1 MFENLQEKLQR
12 AFKTLRGQATLTEEN
27 IDEALREIRLALLEA
42 DVNFKV
48 VKQLIDQIRVKAV
61 GQDVLTALSPGEQVI
76 KIVRDEL
83 VEILGRDTARM
94 KFASQPP
101 TVILMAG
108 LQGSGKTTTSGKL
121 ANWLKN
127 GGHRPL
133 LVSVDVYRPAAREQ
147 LKVVA
152 QAVKANIYEG
162 EVGEATP
169 GPRDPRAKEARREAI
184 NTGSDVLIVDTA
196 GRLHIDDQLMDE
208 MQLLKR
214 LLNPQEILFV
224 ADAMTGQDAVNSA
237 DEFHKKLSLT
247 GVVLTKMDGD
257 ARGGA
262 ALSIRQ
268 VTGQPIK
275 FIGVGEKYDAL
286 EPFHPDR
293 IVSRILGMGDILSL
307 IERAES
313 QIDKKKA
320 QEMATKALTGDGFS
334 LEDFRDQLRQV
345 KKMGSMKSLLGML
358 PSIGPFSGL
367 QKAADNVDEGQINRV
382 EAIINS
388 MTTHERNHHE
398 VINGS
403 RRKRIARGSGTT
415 VQEVNNLLRQY
426 AQMKKMFKQMGKTV
440 APRTGLFHQL
450 QGQPAHGV
458 AGIDFHHRLE
468 PAIALGCAIDE
479 GVDANRPDIAGALQ
493 FRFEQRKDVAIE
505 ALEAA
510 RNVRR
515 FAEQR
520 GYVRRYAAA
529 VVGRRPVGPEL
540 SLAVIDQA
548 GVAAELQVARPHL
561 QLDGEIQRALQ
572 PGFDDHLSAILQG
585 TGQPLLLCR
594 QHL

>member
-12 AFKTLRGQATLTEEN
+12 AFKSLRGQAVLTEEN
-27 IDEALREIRLALLEA
+27 IAEAMKQIRLALLEA

-48 VKQLIDQIRVKAV
+48 VKDLIDRIQAKAV

-83 VEILGRDTARM
+83 VETLGRDTAKL

-101 TVILMAG
+101 TVVLMAG

-152 QAVKANIYEG
+152 ATIKANLYEG
-162 EVGEATP
+162 AVGEAGVEANTATVE
-169 GPRDPRAKEARREAI
+169 RLAKEARREAI
-184 NTGSDVLIVDTA
+184 NTGCDVLIVDTA

-208 MQLLKR
+208 MQSLKR

-224 ADAMTGQDAVNSA
+224 ADAMTGQDAVKSA
-237 DEFHKKLSLT
+237 DEFHKKLTLT
-247 GVVLTKMDGD
+247 GVILTKMDGD

-307 IERAES
+307 IEKAES

-320 QEMATKALTGDGFS
+320 QDLATKALTGDGFS

-345 KKMGSMKSLLGML
+345 RKMGSLQSLIGML
-358 PSIGPFSGL
+358 PSVGAFSGL
-367 QKAADNVDEGQINRV
+367 QKAADKVDEKQINRV

-388 MTTHERNHHE
+388 MTGYERNHHE
-398 VINGS
+398 AINGS
-403 RRKRIARGSGTT
+403 RRKRIARGSGTS

-426 AQMKKMFKQMGKTV
+426 AQMKKMFKQMGKPSF
-440 APRTGLFHQL
+440 ARRM
-450 QGQPAHGV
+450 
-458 AGIDFHHRLE
+458 AGMKF
-468 PAIALGCAIDE
+468 
-479 GVDANRPDIAGALQ
+479 
-493 FRFEQRKDVAIE
+493 
-505 ALEAA
+505 
-510 RNVRR
+510 
-515 FAEQR
+515 
-520 GYVRRYAAA
+520 
-529 VVGRRPVGPEL
+529 
-540 SLAVIDQA
+540 
-548 GVAAELQVARPHL
+548 
-561 QLDGEIQRALQ
+561 
-572 PGFDDHLSAILQG
+572 PGM
-585 TGQPLLLCR
+585 
-594 QHL
+594 

>member
-27 IDEALREIRLALLEA
+27 IDEALREIRMALLEA
-42 DVNFKV
+42 DVNLKV
-48 VKQLIDQIRVKAV
+48 VKQLIDQIRAKAV
-61 GQDVLTALSPGEQVI
+61 GQEVMTALSPGEQVI
-76 KIVRDEL
+76 KILRDEL
-83 VEILGRDTARM
+83 VEVLGKDTARV

-101 TVILMAG
+101 TVVLMAG

-121 ANWLKN
+121 ANWLKQ

-147 LKVVA
+147 LKIVA
-152 QAVKANIYEG
+152 QAVKSQIYEG
-162 EVGEATP
+162 QVDEANTATVE
-169 GPRDPRAKEARREAI
+169 RLVKEARREAVV
-184 NTGSDVLIVDTA
+184 TGCDVLIVDTA

-208 MQLLKR
+208 MQSLKK
-214 LLNPQEILFV
+214 LLNPSEILFV
-224 ADAMTGQDAVNSA
+224 ADAMTGQDAVRSA
-237 DEFHKKLSLT
+237 EEFHKKLSLT

-275 FIGVGEKYDAL
+275 FIGIGEKYDAL

-307 IERAES
+307 IERAEK

-320 QEMATKALTGDGFS
+320 EELATKVLTGDGFS

-345 KKMGSMKSLLGML
+345 KKMGSMKSLIGML

-367 QKAADNVDEGQINRV
+367 QKAADQVDEKQVNRV

-426 AQMKKMFKQMGKTV
+426 AQMKKMFKQMGKPSF
-440 APRTGLFHQL
+440 ARRL
-450 QGQPAHGV
+450 
-458 AGIDFHHRLE
+458 AGM
-468 PAIALGCAIDE
+468 
-479 GVDANRPDIAGALQ
+479 
-493 FRFEQRKDVAIE
+493 KM
-505 ALEAA
+505 
-510 RNVRR
+510 
-515 FAEQR
+515 
-520 GYVRRYAAA
+520 
-529 VVGRRPVGPEL
+529 
-540 SLAVIDQA
+540 
-548 GVAAELQVARPHL
+548 
-561 QLDGEIQRALQ
+561 
-572 PGFDDHLSAILQG
+572 PGM
-585 TGQPLLLCR
+585 
-594 QHL
+594 

>member
-12 AFKTLRGQATLTEEN
+12 AFKSLRGQAKLTEEN

-48 VKQLIDQIRVKAV
+48 VKQLIDQIRAKAV
-61 GQDVLTALSPGEQVI
+61 GQEVLTALSPGEQVI

-83 VEILGRDTARM
+83 VAILGTDTARM

-101 TVILMAG
+101 TVVLMAG

-121 ANWLKN
+121 AHWFKN

-147 LKVVA
+147 LKIVA
-152 QAVKANIYEG
+152 QAVKAQIYEG
-162 EVGEATP
+162 EVGDANTATVE
-169 GPRDPRAKEARREAI
+169 RLVKEARREAI
-184 NTGSDVLIVDTA
+184 VSGCDVLIVDTA

-208 MQLLKR
+208 MQSLKK
-214 LLNPQEILFV
+214 LLNPSEILFV

-237 DEFHKKLSLT
+237 DEFHKKLTLT

-320 QEMATKALTGDGFS
+320 QEIASKALSGDGFS

-345 KKMGSMKSLLGML
+345 RKIGSIKNIMGMM

-367 QKAADNVDEGQINRV
+367 QKAADKVDEKQINRV

-403 RRKRIARGSGTT
+403 RRKRIARGSGTS

-426 AQMKKMFKQMGKTV
+426 AQMRKMFKDMGKPSF
-440 APRTGLFHQL
+440 ARKL
-450 QGQPAHGV
+450 
-458 AGIDFHHRLE
+458 AGMKL
-468 PAIALGCAIDE
+468 
-479 GVDANRPDIAGALQ
+479 
-493 FRFEQRKDVAIE
+493 
-505 ALEAA
+505 
-510 RNVRR
+510 
-515 FAEQR
+515 
-520 GYVRRYAAA
+520 
-529 VVGRRPVGPEL
+529 
-540 SLAVIDQA
+540 
-548 GVAAELQVARPHL
+548 
-561 QLDGEIQRALQ
+561 
-572 PGFDDHLSAILQG
+572 PGM
-585 TGQPLLLCR
+585 
-594 QHL
+594 

>member
-12 AFKTLRGQATLTEEN
+12 AFKSLRGQARLSEEN
-27 IDEALREIRLALLEA
+27 IGEALREIRLALLEA

-48 VKQLIDQIRVKAV
+48 VKELIDRIQAKAV
-61 GQDVLTALSPGEQVI
+61 GQEVMTALSPGEQVI

-83 VEILGRDTARM
+83 VETLGKDTARM

-101 TVILMAG
+101 TVVLMSG

-121 ANWLKN
+121 AHWYKA

-152 QAVKANIYEG
+152 QAVKAQIYEG
-162 EVGEATP
+162 EVTEANTATVE
-169 GPRDPRAKEARREAI
+169 RLVKEARREAVVS
-184 NTGSDVLIVDTA
+184 GCDVLIVDTA
-196 GRLHIDDQLMDE
+196 GRLHIDDELMNE
-208 MQLLKR
+208 MQSLKK
-214 LLNPQEILFV
+214 LLNPSEILFV
-224 ADAMTGQDAVNSA
+224 ADAMTGQDAVRSA
-237 DEFHKKLSLT
+237 DEFHKRLSLT

-262 ALSIRQ
+262 ALSVRQ

-275 FIGVGEKYDAL
+275 FIGVGEKHDAL

-320 QEMATKALTGDGFS
+320 QEMASKALSGDGFS

-345 KKMGSMKSLLGML
+345 KKMGSMKSLIGML

-367 QKAADNVDEGQINRV
+367 QKAADNVDEKQINRV

-388 MTTHERNHHE
+388 MTMHERNHHE

-426 AQMKKMFKQMGKTV
+426 AQMKKMFKQMGKPSF
-440 APRTGLFHQL
+440 ARRM
-450 QGQPAHGV
+450 
-458 AGIDFHHRLE
+458 AGMKL
-468 PAIALGCAIDE
+468 
-479 GVDANRPDIAGALQ
+479 
-493 FRFEQRKDVAIE
+493 
-505 ALEAA
+505 
-510 RNVRR
+510 
-515 FAEQR
+515 
-520 GYVRRYAAA
+520 
-529 VVGRRPVGPEL
+529 
-540 SLAVIDQA
+540 
-548 GVAAELQVARPHL
+548 
-561 QLDGEIQRALQ
+561 
-572 PGFDDHLSAILQG
+572 PGM
-585 TGQPLLLCR
+585 
-594 QHL
+594 

>member
-12 AFKTLRGQATLTEEN
+12 AFKSLRGQAKLTEEN

-48 VKQLIDQIRVKAV
+48 VKQLIDQIRAKAV
-61 GQDVLTALSPGEQVI
+61 GQEVLTALSPGEQVI

-83 VEILGRDTARM
+83 VEILGKDTARM

-101 TVILMAG
+101 TVVLMAG

-121 ANWLKN
+121 AHWFKQ

-147 LKVVA
+147 LKIVA
-152 QAVKANIYEG
+152 QAVKSNIYEG
-162 EVGEATP
+162 QVTEANTATVE
-169 GPRDPRAKEARREAI
+169 RLVKEAKREAI
-184 NTGSDVLIVDTA
+184 VSGCDVLIVDTA

-208 MQLLKR
+208 MQSLKK
-214 LLNPQEILFV
+214 LLNPSEILFV

-247 GVVLTKMDGD
+247 GIVLTKMDGD

-320 QEMATKALTGDGFS
+320 AEMASKALSGDGFS

-345 KKMGSMKSLLGML
+345 RKMGSMKSLVGML

-367 QKAADNVDEGQINRV
+367 QKAADNVDEKQINRV

-388 MTTHERNHHE
+388 MTSHERIHHE

-403 RRKRIARGSGTT
+403 RRKRIARGSVTS

-426 AQMKKMFKQMGKTV
+426 AQMKKMFKQMGK
-440 APRTGLFHQL
+440 ASFSRRL
-450 QGQPAHGV
+450 
-458 AGIDFHHRLE
+458 AGMKL
-468 PAIALGCAIDE
+468 
-479 GVDANRPDIAGALQ
+479 
-493 FRFEQRKDVAIE
+493 
-505 ALEAA
+505 
-510 RNVRR
+510 
-515 FAEQR
+515 
-520 GYVRRYAAA
+520 
-529 VVGRRPVGPEL
+529 
-540 SLAVIDQA
+540 
-548 GVAAELQVARPHL
+548 
-561 QLDGEIQRALQ
+561 
-572 PGFDDHLSAILQG
+572 PGM
-585 TGQPLLLCR
+585 
-594 QHL
+594 

>member
-48 VKQLIDQIRVKAV
+48 VKQLIDQIRAKAV
-61 GQDVLTALSPGEQVI
+61 GQEVMTALSPGEQVI
-76 KIVRDEL
+76 KILRDEL
-83 VEILGRDTARM
+83 IVILGKDTAKL

-101 TVILMAG
+101 TVVLMAG

-121 ANWLKN
+121 AYWLKN

-152 QAVKANIYEG
+152 QAVKANLYEG
-162 EVGEATP
+162 HVAEANTATVE
-169 GPRDPRAKEARREAI
+169 RLVKEARREAVV
-184 NTGSDVLIVDTA
+184 TGCDVLVVDTA

-208 MQLLKR
+208 MQSLKR
-214 LLNPQEILFV
+214 LLNPSEILFV

-237 DEFHKKLSLT
+237 EEFHKKLSLT

-307 IERAES
+307 IERAEQ

-334 LEDFRDQLRQV
+334 LEDFRDQLRSV
-345 KKMGSMKSLLGML
+345 KKMGSMKSLMGML

-367 QKAADNVDEGQINRV
+367 QKAADQVDEKQIDRV

-388 MTTHERNHHE
+388 MTRHERNHHE

-415 VQEVNNLLRQY
+415 IQEVNNLLRQY
-426 AQMKKMFKQMGKTV
+426 AQMKKMFKDMGKKSF
-440 APRTGLFHQL
+440 ARRL
-450 QGQPAHGV
+450 
-458 AGIDFHHRLE
+458 AGMKF
-468 PAIALGCAIDE
+468 
-479 GVDANRPDIAGALQ
+479 
-493 FRFEQRKDVAIE
+493 
-505 ALEAA
+505 
-510 RNVRR
+510 
-515 FAEQR
+515 
-520 GYVRRYAAA
+520 
-529 VVGRRPVGPEL
+529 
-540 SLAVIDQA
+540 
-548 GVAAELQVARPHL
+548 
-561 QLDGEIQRALQ
+561 
-572 PGFDDHLSAILQG
+572 PGM
-585 TGQPLLLCR
+585 
-594 QHL
+594 

>member
-12 AFKTLRGQATLTEEN
+12 AFKSLRGQAKLTEEN
-27 IDEALREIRLALLEA
+27 IDDALREIRLALLEA

-48 VKQLIDQIRVKAV
+48 VKQLIDQIRAKAV
-61 GQDVLTALSPGEQVI
+61 GQEVLTALSPGEQVI

-83 VEILGRDTARM
+83 VDILGKDTARM

-101 TVILMAG
+101 TVVLMAG

-121 ANWLKN
+121 ANWFKV

-152 QAVKANIYEG
+152 QAVKSHIYEG
-162 EVGEATP
+162 EVGEANTATVE
-169 GPRDPRAKEARREAI
+169 RLVKEARREAI
-184 NTGSDVLIVDTA
+184 VSGCDVLIVDTA

-208 MQLLKR
+208 MQSLKK
-214 LLNPQEILFV
+214 LLNPSEILFV
-224 ADAMTGQDAVNSA
+224 ADAMTGQDAVRSA
-237 DEFHKKLSLT
+237 EEFHKKLSLT

-345 KKMGSMKSLLGML
+345 KKMGSMKSLMGML

-367 QKAADNVDEGQINRV
+367 QKAADNVDEKQINRV

-388 MTTHERNHHE
+388 MTSHERNHHE

-403 RRKRIARGSGTT
+403 RRKRIARGSGTS

-426 AQMKKMFKQMGKTV
+426 AQMKKMFKQMGKPSF
-440 APRTGLFHQL
+440 ARRL
-450 QGQPAHGV
+450 
-458 AGIDFHHRLE
+458 AGMKL
-468 PAIALGCAIDE
+468 
-479 GVDANRPDIAGALQ
+479 
-493 FRFEQRKDVAIE
+493 
-505 ALEAA
+505 
-510 RNVRR
+510 
-515 FAEQR
+515 
-520 GYVRRYAAA
+520 
-529 VVGRRPVGPEL
+529 
-540 SLAVIDQA
+540 
-548 GVAAELQVARPHL
+548 
-561 QLDGEIQRALQ
+561 
-572 PGFDDHLSAILQG
+572 PGM
-585 TGQPLLLCR
+585 
-594 QHL
+594 

>member
-1 MFENLQEKLQR
+1 MFENLSEKLQR
-12 AFKTLRGQATLTEEN
+12 AFKTLRGQAVLNEEN
-27 IDEALREIRLALLEA
+27 IQEALREIRLALLEA

-48 VKQLIDQIRVKAV
+48 VKQLIDHIQEKAI
-61 GQDVLTALSPGEQVI
+61 GQQVPTAFSPGEQVI
-76 KIVRDEL
+76 KVLRDEL
-83 VEILGRDTARM
+83 IETLGRDTARL

-101 TVILMAG
+101 TVVLMAG

-152 QAVKANIYEG
+152 QAIKANIYEG
-162 EVGEATP
+162 AHV
-169 GPRDPRAKEARREAI
+169 EARREAI
-184 NTGSDVLIVDTA
+184 NTGCDVLIVDTA
-196 GRLHIDDQLMDE
+196 GRLHIDDQLMEE
-208 MQLLKR
+208 MQSLKR

-307 IERAES
+307 IEKAE
-313 QIDKKKA
+313 QNVDKKKA
-320 QEMATKALTGDGFS
+320 QEMASRALSGDGFS

-345 KKMGSMKSLLGML
+345 KKMGSIQSIMGML
-358 PSIGPFSGL
+358 PSIGPFAGL
-367 QKAADNVDEGQINRV
+367 QKHADKVDEKQINRV

-388 MTTHERNHHE
+388 MTVHERLHHE

-403 RRKRIARGSGTT
+403 RRKRISRGSGTS

-426 AQMKKMFKQMGKTV
+426 AQMRKMFKQMGK
-440 APRTGLFHQL
+440 ASFARKL
-450 QGQPAHGV
+450 
-458 AGIDFHHRLE
+458 AGMKL
-468 PAIALGCAIDE
+468 
-479 GVDANRPDIAGALQ
+479 
-493 FRFEQRKDVAIE
+493 
-505 ALEAA
+505 
-510 RNVRR
+510 
-515 FAEQR
+515 
-520 GYVRRYAAA
+520 
-529 VVGRRPVGPEL
+529 
-540 SLAVIDQA
+540 
-548 GVAAELQVARPHL
+548 
-561 QLDGEIQRALQ
+561 
-572 PGFDDHLSAILQG
+572 PGM
-585 TGQPLLLCR
+585 
-594 QHL
+594 

>member
-12 AFKTLRGQATLTEEN
+12 AFKTLRGQAKLTEEN
-27 IDEALREIRLALLEA
+27 IDEAMREIRLALLEA

-48 VKQLIDQIRVKAV
+48 VKQLIDQIRAKAV
-61 GQDVLTALSPGEQVI
+61 GQEVMTALSPGEQVI

-83 VEILGRDTARM
+83 IAILGKDTARM

-101 TVILMAG
+101 TVVLMAG
-108 LQGSGKTTTSGKL
+108 LQGSGKTTTSAKL
-121 ANWLKN
+121 AHWLKN

-147 LKVVA
+147 LKIVA
-152 QAVKANIYEG
+152 QAVKAQIYEG
-162 EVGEATP
+162 EVTESNTAAVE
-169 GPRDPRAKEARREAI
+169 RLAKEARREAVVS
-184 NTGSDVLIVDTA
+184 GCDVLIVDTA
-196 GRLHIDDQLMDE
+196 GRLHIDEQLMDE
-208 MQLLKR
+208 MQSLKKLLT
-214 LLNPQEILFV
+214 PSEILFV
-224 ADAMTGQDAVNSA
+224 TDAMTGQDAVNSA

-307 IERAES
+307 IERAEQ

-320 QEMATKALTGDGFS
+320 TEMATKVLAGDGFS
-334 LEDFRDQLRQV
+334 LEDFRDQLRHV
-345 KKMGSMKSLLGML
+345 KKMGSIKSLMGMM

-367 QKAADNVDEGQINRV
+367 QKAADKVDEKQVDRV

-388 MTTHERNHHE
+388 MTIHERNHHE

-403 RRKRIARGSGTT
+403 RRKRIARGSGTS

-426 AQMKKMFKQMGKTV
+426 AQMKKMFKQMGK
-440 APRTGLFHQL
+440 ASFARRL
-450 QGQPAHGV
+450 
-458 AGIDFHHRLE
+458 AGMKL
-468 PAIALGCAIDE
+468 
-479 GVDANRPDIAGALQ
+479 
-493 FRFEQRKDVAIE
+493 
-505 ALEAA
+505 
-510 RNVRR
+510 
-515 FAEQR
+515 
-520 GYVRRYAAA
+520 
-529 VVGRRPVGPEL
+529 
-540 SLAVIDQA
+540 
-548 GVAAELQVARPHL
+548 
-561 QLDGEIQRALQ
+561 
-572 PGFDDHLSAILQG
+572 PGM
-585 TGQPLLLCR
+585 
-594 QHL
+594 